1 MIQQLEIGVIFS
13 IFNSC
18 SPKQTVVILRQIRKY
33 FLPLLFLLTGS
44 LSGLFAQ
51 EVSGIPSYTE
61 PQKFVSGEDVFGVR
75 NFIENKGQFDSKL
88 PGGETV
94 LFLYDYNG
102 EKIYFTPKGLI
113 YEFHESHPLKEWE
126 MEALE
131 KGKTLKE
138 APYYFV
144 HMTWAGGNPASVEPG
159 EKQQH
164 YFTYGTAEYNS
175 ACYKKILYK
184 EVYRGIDVEYLVP
197 QNKQFGIKYN
207 LILHP
212 GADVSQISIQ
222 YSGDVKAMKKNSEG
236 DIIIKTAAQN
246 IVEHAPSTFF
256 QNGAPVTSE
265 FVTGQSNTFQFALGV
280 PIPPDST
287 LIIDPW
293 VSSTNSLTSSS
304 SAYDVDYDFGGNT
317 FVYGGTNPFK
327 VAMYNSTGALAWTFG
342 GTMSTPSW
350 GSGIYPSNLGVDKFN
365 GKCYT
370 GQGWETAGTQIIR
383 LDINGNYDNF
393 ISTANSSFQEIWEF
407 GFHCSNADIF
417 VFGGTTNQ
425 NLSAATMS
433 SVSPLLNC
441 STFQPNI
448 SSSNQDI
455 ASYAIDDQGKIFIV
469 YATGIT
475 QSGLNN
481 KICLIN
487 STFNGNVW
495 TVATGYSTMFEFANK
510 SAYQP
515 PAGSSGGFNCLA
527 VNGNYLYYY
536 DGYNL
541 AAYDKLTGSQV
552 ASTTVWGAI
561 TKRQGGI
568 AVDDCDVLYLGGNG
582 SILTYSF
589 SGTWFSTLTPI
600 SLGVSTATQNV
611 HDIKFDRNT
620 KTLYVCGTGFVGTYV
635 ASESL
640 NCPIGLGICLF
651 NQAGLGASTTS
662 ISCATLGSATVQ
674 LNGGIGP
681 YTYTW
686 VPSGHTGPVIS
697 GLIPGTYTV
706 IVYDQGSNHIYTTS
720 TTFLPS
726 VPLTGT
732 VLNTNLPCNGINN
745 GTVAIQNLS
754 GGSGSQSYLWT
765 SASGTQTTAIAT
777 GLAPGTHTVKVT
789 DNLTKCQY
797 VQIFSIGSPPA
808 LTLNVHVNTP
818 SVCAGKF
825 ITLTPLIAG
834 GTPPSYSYSWAP
846 TPASPV
852 NITTQQAGGNY
863 IYTLTAYDSQ
873 SCAITRTVAL
883 TFFNTPTLS
892 VNAPS
897 VCPGIAATLT
907 VSGANTYTW
916 NNTLTT
922 NTFVASPAV
931 TTIYTVSGSNALCS
945 SSRTVPVFVYPTPVP
960 TLSSNS
966 PVCNGKTLNLKASGA
981 LSVLWQGPQ
990 NFTSSL
996 LQPAITSAS
1005 VSNSGVYT
1013 ATLSS
1018 VNSCTASSSIT
1029 VQINPTPAIALIGDT
1044 VCVNTLL
1051 ALKGFAPPGCS
1062 FAWSGPNNF
1071 TSAVQNPVINPVT
1084 LAATGLYTL
1093 TITDVNSCQNTAQV
1107 HSRIVDLPV
1116 VSFTSNEP
1124 LCAGKTLSL
1133 NASATTGAINYL
1145 WTGPNG
1151 FTSSQISPVITN
1163 VSPAGGG
1170 VFNLMAINGPCSV
1183 SVAKQLLIY
1192 PLPQLV
1198 LPATVDVCETKTINL
1213 NPSTSSNIVSTVWKG
1228 PAGFSSGAANLKFYP
1243 ASQAHAGNYY
1253 LTITDNHSCVTS
1265 SAVTVGVMQNPVI
1278 RTTNVTVCFNE
1289 PAMLKASGA
1298 STYQWYGP
1306 GVFATAG
1313 DSIQLMHASNKNA
1326 ETYTVTGTA
1335 VNSCSSVATVTLK
1348 TIPLPVAGFLVLPS
1362 SSLCLNSEVTFR
1374 GSRAASYEWHGPEK
1388 LIFSGQEISFRLNYQ
1403 GYAGTYTLF
1412 VTDASGCKS
1421 STQQDIVIYNL
1432 PTGKFSGSLMDECVP
1447 FCSDF
1452 TFAPSSASVTSSW
1465 NVNGKNYSGTSF
1477 NHCFKSEGSI
1487 PVRGALYDAQTGCRS
1502 AVEYVVEARRKP
1514 VASFTFAPLHPV
1526 ENEDVVIFTADTQD
1540 PDINKFRWFFDS
1552 NTEFNSRSEVA
1563 THLFETEG
1571 NYPVALVVQNK
1582 WNCSDTLVQAIKID
1596 PDFLVFVP
1604 NIFTPNT
1611 DNLNEQFK
1619 PVLRAVKIYQL
1630 RIFDRWGE
1638 MIYATSDPASGWD
1651 GTYKG
1656 AECKSDV
1663 YVWKIELTSIN
1674 GEAKSLKGHVTLYR

>member
-1 MIQQLEIGVIFS
+1 MAHIW
-13 IFNSC
+13 
-18 SPKQTVVILRQIRKY
+18 KY
-33 FLPLLFLLTGS
+33 FLILLFLAAGTCEQIV
-44 LSGLFAQ
+44 AQ
-51 EVSGIPSYTE
+51 EVSGIHSIIK
-61 PQKFVSGEDVFGVR
+61 PQTFAKGGDVFGLR
-75 NFIENKGQFDSKL
+75 NFIENKGQFDGRL
-88 PGGETV
+88 PGKEKILFIYECEGER
-94 LFLYDYNG
+94 
-102 EKIYFTPKGLI
+102 IYFTPTGLV
-113 YEFHESHPLKEWE
+113 YEFIKRSQSDEERF
-126 MEALE
+126 EALE
-131 KGKTLKE
+131 HGRAEKE
-138 APYYFV
+138 DKHYFV
-144 HMTWAGGNPASVEPG
+144 NMNWIGGQATSVTG
-159 EKQQH
+159 DLKQKH

-184 EVYRGIDVEYLVP
+184 EVYRNIDIEFLIPADKNY
-197 QNKQFGIKYN
+197 GIKYN
-207 LILHP
+207 VILNP
-212 GADVSQISIQ
+212 GADLSKLEIR
-222 YSGDVKAMKKNSEG
+222 YSGDVRKINKTDDG
-236 DIIIKTAAQN
+236 DVIIKTRGSD
-246 IVEHAPSTFF
+246 ITEHAPVSFLE
-256 QNGAPVTSE
+256 NGTPLNSE
-265 FVTGQSNTFQFALGV
+265 FTLDQLNVLHFQVHDLGHGGSK
-280 PIPPDST
+280 I
-287 LIIDPW
+287 IIDPW
-293 VSSTNSLTSSS
+293 VTSTNGFSNNNN
-304 SAYDVDYDFGGNT
+304 AYDVDFDFGGNT
-317 FVYGGTNPFK
+317 FIYGGTSNYK
-327 VAMYNSTGALAWTFG
+327 VAMYNSGGTHQWTFG
-342 GTMSTPSW
+342 GFIISPSW
-350 GSGIYPSNLGVDKFN
+350 GSSSYASNIAVDRFT

-370 GQGWETAGTQIIR
+370 GQGFEMNGATVVR
-383 LDINGNYDNF
+383 LDVLGNYDNF
-393 ISTANSSFQEIWEF
+393 ISTVATGYQEMWEF
-407 GFHCSNADIF
+407 GFHCSTANIF
-417 VFGGTTNQ
+417 VFGGSTSAKI
-425 NLSAATMS
+425 SAATIT
-433 SVSPLLNC
+433 SVNPVPSC
-441 STFQPNI
+441 SNFQPNH
-448 SSSNQDI
+448 NFNYQDI
-455 ASYAIDDQGKIFIV
+455 ANYAIDDLGNIFVI
-469 YATGIT
+469 YAAGF
-475 QSGLNN
+475 GLNN
-481 KICLIN
+481 QLCLVN

-495 TVATGYSTMFEFANK
+495 TAPSTYSSLNEAANRN
-510 SAYQP
+510 AYQP
-515 PAGSSGGFNCLA
+515 ASGSGNGFNCLA

-536 DGYNL
+536 DGYNI
-541 AAYDKLTGSQV
+541 AAYNKLSGTQV
-552 ASTTVWGAI
+552 ASTTVQGMVV
-561 TKRQGGI
+561 KRQGGI
-568 AVDDCDVLYLGGNG
+568 AVDDCDVLYVGGNG

-589 SGTWFSTLTPI
+589 NGTSFSTLTPI
-600 SLGVSTATQNV
+600 SLAISTGTQNV

-620 KTLYVCGTGFVGTYV
+620 KTLYVCGTDFVGTYV
-635 ASESL
+635 AAESL
-640 NCPIGLGICLF
+640 NCPTGIGICVF

-662 ISCATLGSATVQ
+662 ITCATLGSATVQ

-681 YTYTW
+681 YSYTW
-686 VPSGHTGPVIS
+686 VPSGVTGSVIS

-706 IVYDQGSNHIYTTS
+706 IVYDQGANHTYTTT
-720 TTFLPS
+720 TTFIPS

-732 VLNTNLPCNGINN
+732 VPNFNLPCNSINN
-745 GTVAIQNLS
+745 ATATVQNLS

-765 SASGTQTTAIAT
+765 SGSGTQTTAIAT
-777 GLAPGTHTVKVT
+777 GLGPGTHTVKVT